1 MINIIIYIILSIVV
15 VIANFCALLLIGDS
29 ITIIW
34 TWFKKKEICETKKEL
49 LFSNTTGLDFYA
61 RCYCNSLYVFDCNKL
76 SYIASFEFKSDI

>member
-34 TWFKKKEICETKKEL
+34 TWFKKKEICETKEEL
-49 LFSNTTGLDFYA
+49 LFSNTTGLGLIFMLDVIVIPCMY
-61 RCYCNSLYVFDCNKL
+61 L
-76 SYIASFEFKSDI
+76 IATN